1 LKKPDESLTSPTG
14 NHNRLFSPGLTEL
27 KAWIE
32 VKSQRFSYLH
42 PILYLVVMEFGVK
55 PVISPTYLKKID
67 TPKSADTV
75 NLSKGSYRLAQLLL
89 I

>member
-1 LKKPDESLTSPTG
+1 MKKPDESLTSPTG
-14 NHNRLFSPGLTEL
+14 NHNRLFSRGLIEL

-55 PVISPTYLKKID
+55 PVIPGTFPIGRFWGGER
-67 TPKSADTV
+67 ARRV
-75 NLSKGSYRLAQLLL
+75 
-89 I
+89 